1 MEVVNKRIEYLEKE
15 VEQIKREL
23 EKVDTKIDKTE
34 KDIMREVEK
43 NQQDIK
49 LLLKEQE
56 ANNKEK
62 NEKLFSSVERLTESQ
77 HQQTLMQKDI
87 QNELKTTIKEFTTLT
102 SDLKENDKW
111 KTRTIA
117 GFVVSLVLMILG
129 TLWKMIVPAFII
141 LPFF

>member
-1 MEVVNKRIEYLEKE
+1 MEVVNQKIDYIEKE
-15 VEQIKREL
+15 L
-23 EKVDTKIDKTE
+23 EHLRKEIDRVDNKVDKTE
-34 KDIMREVEK
+34 QDIMREVEK

-49 LLLKEQE
+49 SLLKEQE
-56 ANNKEK
+56 ISNKEK
-62 NEKLFSSVERLTESQ
+62 NNKLFSSVEKLTESQ
-77 HQQTLMQKDI
+77 YQQTLMQKDI
-87 QNELKTTIKEFTTLT
+87 QNELKTTIKDFTVLT

-129 TLWKMIVPAFII
+129 TLWRMIMPAFIY

>member
-117 GFVVSLVLMILG
+117 GFVISLVLMILG
-129 TLWKMIVPAFII
+129 SLWRMMVPAFIY
-141 LPFF
+141 LPFL